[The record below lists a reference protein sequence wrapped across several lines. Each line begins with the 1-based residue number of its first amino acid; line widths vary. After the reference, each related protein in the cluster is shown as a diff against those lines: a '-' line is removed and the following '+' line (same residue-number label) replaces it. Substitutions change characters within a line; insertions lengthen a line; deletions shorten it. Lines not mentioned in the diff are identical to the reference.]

1 MFSFLGSHR
10 KRRNWF
16 GIFMN
21 KSSQPL
27 LEQSVPLIFVVLW
40 STGYI
45 GAKLG
50 LPYAEPFTFLAM
62 RMAITFCVLA
72 PIVLI
77 FVKKWPSKLVL
88 GHSVVTGAMIHAGYL
103 GPIFFAIGNGMSAGV
118 SAMIVALQP
127 LTTAFVARVMIG
139 ERVTTRQTISLFAA
153 LFGVLLIISPRF
165 TESGSGEGITLL
177 NVSCVCFAVLAI
189 SIGSVYQKKY
199 VTKTDLRLGAA
210 AQYLGALV
218 PLGIMSFFFETRE
231 VVWSGEFIFA
241 LFWLVFVLSIGAV
254 TLLMIL
260 IQRGSAAQT
269 ASLFFLVPVSTAII
283 AFFMFDERLTILQLM
298 GMVIVVVAVA
308 KATKKTKK

>member
-1 MFSFLGSHR
+1 MNNSH
-10 KRRNWF
+10 
-16 GIFMN
+16 
-21 KSSQPL
+21 SHSL

-50 LPYAEPFTFLAM
+50 LPYAEPFTFLAL

-72 PIVLI
+72 PVVLL
-77 FVKKWPSKLVL
+77 FVKKWPARAML
-88 GHSVVTGAMIHAGYL
+88 GHSMLTGAMIHAGYL

-127 LTTAFVARVMIG
+127 LTTAFVARFMLG
-139 ERVTTRQTISLFAA
+139 ERVTKRQTVSLFAA
-153 LFGVLLIISPRF
+153 LFGVMLIISPRF
-165 TESGSGEGITLL
+165 VEIGNSDGITLL

-189 SIGSVYQKKY
+189 SIGSVYQKKF
-199 VTKTDLRLGAA
+199 VKGMDLRLGAS

-218 PLGIMSFFFETRE
+218 PLGLFSFFFETRE

-283 AFFMFDERLTILQLM
+283 AFFMFDERLSVLQFL

-308 KATKKTKK
+308 KATRSAKK